1 MTARIFTLSTCI
13 LMFAAAGRG
22 AETLPQLISR
32 LDAASA
38 TFTGMTAQLKQLDHT
53 EVLGENEVQTAAVK
67 LKKTKAGVVA
77 RVDFN
82 EPNVRVFHLKQRTVE
97 IFVPKSNTVQ
107 IYDVGKFGQKFDQ
120 FLLLGF
126 GISGKELQQNY
137 SVKLLGQE
145 NIGNRPATHIE
156 LVPKSKE
163 ALEYVKRFEL
173 WIALDAAYPLQEK
186 VHKNSTDYILVTYTD
201 VKLNA
206 PLTDQDV
213 ELKLPA
219 GVSKM
224 YPNK

>member
-1 MTARIFTLSTCI
+1 MIARTFTLSFCLLLSAVT
-13 LMFAAAGRG
+13 GRA
-22 AETLPQLISR
+22 AETLSQLIAR

-38 TFTGMTAQLKQLDHT
+38 TFSGMTAQLKQLDHT
-53 EVLGENEVQTAAVK
+53 EVLGENEVQTAGVK

-77 RVDFN
+77 RLDFN
-82 EPNVRVFHLKQRTVE
+82 EPNVRVVHLKQRTVE
-97 IFVPKSNTVQ
+97 VFVPKSNTVQ
-107 IYDVGKFGQKFDQ
+107 IYDVGKFGQQFDQ

-126 GISGKELQQNY
+126 GISGKELQKSY

-145 NIGNRPATHIE
+145 NVGGRPATHIE
-156 LVPKSKE
+156 LVPKAKE
-163 ALEYVKRFEL
+163 ALEYMKRFEL

-186 VHKNSTDYILVTYTD
+186 VHKNSTDYVLITYTD

-206 PLTDQDV
+206 PLADQDV